1 MLPNL
6 ESSKALLSTVKV
18 MMINARVVVSP
29 LNAQYILSSPAVQS
43 RKETGMTESYRRTG
57 HSEWCLCRLFLPT
70 LTILELH

>member
-29 LNAQYILSSPAVQS
+29 LNAQYFLSSPAVQS
-43 RKETGMTESYRRTG
+43 RKEIGTTESYRRTG
-57 HSEWCLCRLFLPT
+57 HREWCLCRLFLPT
-70 LTILELH
+70 LTIP